1 MRFLWKIPGVHDL
14 HVLVAVF
21 HSLFEME
28 QKVLCTKYM
37 LQYGLFSCAGDW
49 ETDRKGRKDRNPA
62 GTSDTGAG
70 RIQKQIQKVWE
81 LWI

>member
-1 MRFLWKIPGVHDL
+1 MIPGVHDL
-14 HVLVAVF
+14 YVSVAVF

-28 QKVLCTKYM
+28 QTVLCTKYM

-62 GTSDTGAG
+62 GTSDTGTG
-70 RIQKQIQKVWE
+70 GIQKQSQKMRK